1 MAPRVNLQA
10 LFLSGV
16 TGMTLAGVSLLAY
29 LRFEHPQQFAETS
42 IKMSR
47 PELGDDLTRK
57 WGLYGSG
64 MWDAVPQ
71 RVKDWFVIP
80 DLAERFE
87 KQKQSRATQIRGT
100 IEDMRPE
107 NLQRSQ
113 AAQLRDRIDELRR
126 EGK

>member
-1 MAPRVNLQA
+1 MAPRMNLPA

-29 LRFEHPQQFAETS
+29 LRFQHPAQFAETS

-71 RVKDWFVIP
+71 GFKDLFVVP

-87 KQKQSRATQIRGT
+87 KQKRSRATQIRDT
-100 IEDMRPE
+100 IEDLRPK
-107 NLQRSQ
+107 
-113 AAQLRDRIDELRR
+113 
-126 EGK
+126 GK

>member
-1 MAPRVNLQA
+1 MAPRVNLPA

-29 LRFEHPQQFAETS
+29 LRFQHPEQFAETS

-57 WGLYGSG
+57 WGLYGDG
-64 MWDAVPQ
+64 MWAAVPQ
-71 RVKDWFVIP
+71 GFKDLFAVP

-87 KQKQSRATQIRGT
+87 KQKRSRAAQVREA
-100 IEDMRPE
+100 IEETRP
-107 NLQRSQ
+107 
-113 AAQLRDRIDELRR
+113 RD
-126 EGK
+126 K